1 MRKEILEDQA
11 SGKKNVLARRKKL
24 SEKYGRPITMQSF
37 IDFFK
42 GKSNSEQ
49 SKLVKKLD
57 KMNGKKLSPGALGG
71 KLSSFQ
77 SQEQKSKALDKKLKD
92 RTKKQAG
99 LDNPKKRLS
108 PGALGGKI
116 TPSKTTTTK
125 KRGMSPG
132 ALGGKLPR
140 GMSPG
145 ALGGKAKSSAKKTYK
160 DYKTIAAAKK
170 AGSLYYMGKD
180 GKKKAAVTAE
190 DLKKSGLSLRD
201 YMNYKLGKTRKGK

>member
-1 MRKEILEDQA
+1 MRPEIAADKARAKQ
-11 SGKKNVLARRKKL
+11 KVLDRRKKL
-24 SEKYGRPITMQSF
+24 SEKYGKNITMQSF

-42 GKSNSEQ
+42 GKSDSEQ
-49 SKLVKKLD
+49 SKIVKKLD

-77 SQEQKSKALDKKLKD
+77 SKEQKSKALDKKLKE

-99 LDNPKKRLS
+99 LDKAKKRLS

-116 TPSKTTTTK
+116 TPSKTTATK

-132 ALGGKLPR
+132 ALGGKLPK

-145 ALGGKAKSSAKKTYK
+145 ALGGKAKATKSFR

-170 AGSLYYMGKD
+170 AGSLYYVGKD

>member
-1 MRKEILEDQA
+1 MRPEIAADKARAKQ
-11 SGKKNVLARRKKL
+11 KVLDRRKKL
-24 SEKYGRPITMQSF
+24 SEKYGKNITMQSF

-42 GKSNSEQ
+42 GKSDSEQ
-49 SKLVKKLD
+49 SKIVKKLD

-77 SQEQKSKALDKKLKD
+77 SKEQKSKALDKKLKE

-99 LDNPKKRLS
+99 LDKPKKRLS
-108 PGALGGKI
+108 PGALGGKV

-125 KRGMSPG
+125 KRERSPG
-132 ALGGKLPR
+132 ALGGKLPK

-145 ALGGKAKSSAKKTYK
+145 ALGGKAKATKSFR

-170 AGSLYYMGKD
+170 AGSLYYVGKD
-180 GKKKAAVTAE
+180 GKRKAAVTAE

>member
-1 MRKEILEDQA
+1 MRPEIAADKARAKQ
-11 SGKKNVLARRKKL
+11 KVLDRRKKL
-24 SEKYGRPITMQSF
+24 SEKYGKNITMQSF

-42 GKSNSEQ
+42 GKSDSEQ

-77 SQEQKSKALDKKLKD
+77 SKEQKSKALDKKLKE

-99 LDNPKKRLS
+99 LDKAKKRLS
-108 PGALGGKI
+108 PGALGGKV

-125 KRGMSPG
+125 KRERSPG
-132 ALGGKLPR
+132 ALGGKLPK

-145 ALGGKAKSSAKKTYK
+145 ALGGKAKATKSFR

-170 AGSLYYMGKD
+170 AGSLYYVGKD

>member
-1 MRKEILEDQA
+1 
-11 SGKKNVLARRKKL
+11 
-24 SEKYGRPITMQSF
+24 
-37 IDFFK
+37 
-42 GKSNSEQ
+42 
-49 SKLVKKLD
+49 
-57 KMNGKKLSPGALGG
+57 MNGKKLSPGALGG

-99 LDNPKKRLS
+99 LDKPKKQLS
-108 PGALGGKI
+108 PGALGGKV
-116 TPSKTTTTK
+116 TPSKTTATK

-132 ALGGKLPR
+132 AMGGKLPR

-145 ALGGKAKSSAKKTYK
+145 ALGGKAKTTKSFR

-170 AGSLYYMGKD
+170 AGSLYYVGKD

>member
-1 MRKEILEDQA
+1 MRPEIAADKARAKQ
-11 SGKKNVLARRKKL
+11 KVLDRRKKL
-24 SEKYGRPITMQSF
+24 LEKYGKNITMQSF

-42 GKSNSEQ
+42 GKSDSEQ
-49 SKLVKKLD
+49 SKIVKKLD

-77 SQEQKSKALDKKLKD
+77 SKEQKSKALDKKLKE

-99 LDNPKKRLS
+99 LDKPKKRLS
-108 PGALGGKI
+108 PGALGGKV
-116 TPSKTTTTK
+116 TPSKTTATK
-125 KRGMSPG
+125 KRGRSPG
-132 ALGGKLPR
+132 ALGGKLPK

-145 ALGGKAKSSAKKTYK
+145 ALGGKAKATKNFR

-170 AGSLYYMGKD
+170 ADSLYYLGKD

>member
-1 MRKEILEDQA
+1 MRPEIAADKARAKQ
-11 SGKKNVLARRKKL
+11 KVLDRRKKL
-24 SEKYGRPITMQSF
+24 SEKYGKNITMQSF

-42 GKSNSEQ
+42 GKSDSEQ

-99 LDNPKKRLS
+99 LDKPKKRLS

-125 KRGMSPG
+125 KRGRSPG

-145 ALGGKAKSSAKKTYK
+145 ALGGKAKATKSFR

-170 AGSLYYMGKD
+170 AGSLYYVGKD

>member
-1 MRKEILEDQA
+1 MRPEIAADKARAKQ
-11 SGKKNVLARRKKL
+11 KVLDRRKKL
-24 SEKYGRPITMQSF
+24 SEKYGKNITMQSF

-42 GKSNSEQ
+42 GKSDNEQ

-57 KMNGKKLSPGALGG
+57 KMNGKKVSPGALGG
-71 KLSSFQ
+71 KV
-77 SQEQKSKALDKKLKD
+77 
-92 RTKKQAG
+92 
-99 LDNPKKRLS
+99 
-108 PGALGGKI
+108 
-116 TPSKTTTTK
+116 TPSKTTATK

-132 ALGGKLPR
+132 VLGGKLPKAK
-140 GMSPG
+140 SPG
-145 ALGGKAKSSAKKTYK
+145 ALGGKAKATKSFR

-170 AGSLYYMGKD
+170 AGSLYYVGKD

>member
-1 MRKEILEDQA
+1 MRPEIAADKARAKQ
-11 SGKKNVLARRKKL
+11 KVLDRRKKL
-24 SEKYGRPITMQSF
+24 SEKYGKNITMQSF

-42 GKSNSEQ
+42 GKSDSEQ

-77 SQEQKSKALDKKLKD
+77 SKEQKSKALDKKLKD

-99 LDNPKKRLS
+99 LDKPKKQLS
-108 PGALGGKI
+108 PGALGGKV
-116 TPSKTTTTK
+116 TPSKTTATK

-132 ALGGKLPR
+132 VLGGKLPK
-140 GMSPG
+140 GKSPG
-145 ALGGKAKSSAKKTYK
+145 ALGGKAKATKSFR

-170 AGSLYYMGKD
+170 AGSLYYLGKD

>member
-1 MRKEILEDQA
+1 MRPEIAADKARAKQR
-11 SGKKNVLARRKKL
+11 VLDRRKKL
-24 SEKYGRPITMQSF
+24 SEKYGKKITMQSF

-42 GKSNSEQ
+42 GKSDSEQ

-77 SQEQKSKALDKKLKD
+77 SKEQKSKALDKKLKE

-99 LDNPKKRLS
+99 LDKAKKRLS
-108 PGALGGKI
+108 PGALGGKV
-116 TPSKTTTTK
+116 TPSKTTATK
-125 KRGMSPG
+125 KRGRSPG
-132 ALGGKLPR
+132 ALGGKLPK

-145 ALGGKAKSSAKKTYK
+145 ALGGKAKATKSFR

>member
-1 MRKEILEDQA
+1 MRPEIAADKA
-11 SGKKNVLARRKKL
+11 KGKQKALLRRKRLAEKL
-24 SEKYGRPITMQSF
+24 GKNITMQSF

-42 GKSNSEQ
+42 GKSDSEQ

-99 LDNPKKRLS
+99 LDKAKKRLS
-108 PGALGGKI
+108 PGALGGKV

-125 KRGMSPG
+125 KRGRSPG
-132 ALGGKLPR
+132 ALGGKLPK

-145 ALGGKAKSSAKKTYK
+145 ALGGKAKATKSFR

-170 AGSLYYMGKD
+170 AGSLYYVGKD

>member
-1 MRKEILEDQA
+1 MRPEIAADKA
-11 SGKKNVLARRKKL
+11 KGKQKALLRRKRLAEKL
-24 SEKYGRPITMQSF
+24 GKNITMQSF

-42 GKSNSEQ
+42 GKSDSEQ

-77 SQEQKSKALDKKLKD
+77 SKEQKSKALDKKLKE

-99 LDNPKKRLS
+99 LDKAKKRLS
-108 PGALGGKI
+108 PGALGGKV

-125 KRGMSPG
+125 KRGRSPG
-132 ALGGKLPR
+132 ALGGKLPK

-145 ALGGKAKSSAKKTYK
+145 ALGGKAKATKSFR

-170 AGSLYYMGKD
+170 AGSLYYVGKD

>member
-1 MRKEILEDQA
+1 MRPEIAADKARAKQ
-11 SGKKNVLARRKKL
+11 KVLDRRKKL
-24 SEKYGRPITMQSF
+24 SEKYGKNITMQSF

-42 GKSNSEQ
+42 GKSDSEQ
-49 SKLVKKLD
+49 SKIVKKLD

-77 SQEQKSKALDKKLKD
+77 SKEQKSKALDKKLKE

-99 LDNPKKRLS
+99 LDKPKKRLS
-108 PGALGGKI
+108 PGALGGKV
-116 TPSKTTTTK
+116 TPSKTTATK
-125 KRGMSPG
+125 KRGRSPG
-132 ALGGKLPR
+132 ALGGKLPK

-145 ALGGKAKSSAKKTYK
+145 ALGGKAKATKNFR

-170 AGSLYYMGKD
+170 ADSLYYLGKD

>member
-1 MRKEILEDQA
+1 MRPEIAADKARAKQKAL
-11 SGKKNVLARRKKL
+11 LRRKRLAEKL
-24 SEKYGRPITMQSF
+24 GKNITMQSF

-42 GKSNSEQ
+42 GKSDSEQ

-99 LDNPKKRLS
+99 LDKPKKRLS

-125 KRGMSPG
+125 KRGRSPG
-132 ALGGKLPR
+132 ALGGKLPK

-145 ALGGKAKSSAKKTYK
+145 ALGGKAKATKSFR

-170 AGSLYYMGKD
+170 AGSLYYVGKD

>member
-1 MRKEILEDQA
+1 MRPEIAADKARAKQR
-11 SGKKNVLARRKKL
+11 VLDRRKKL
-24 SEKYGRPITMQSF
+24 SEKYGKNITMQSF

-42 GKSNSEQ
+42 GKSDSEQ
-49 SKLVKKLD
+49 SKIVKKLD

-77 SQEQKSKALDKKLKD
+77 SKEQKSKALDKKLKE

-99 LDNPKKRLS
+99 LDKAKKRL
-108 PGALGGKI
+108 
-116 TPSKTTTTK
+116 
-125 KRGMSPG
+125 SPG

>member
-1 MRKEILEDQA
+1 MRKEILEDKARAKQR
-11 SGKKNVLARRKKL
+11 VLDRRKKL

-99 LDNPKKRLS
+99 LDKPKKRL
-108 PGALGGKI
+108 
-116 TPSKTTTTK
+116 
-125 KRGMSPG
+125 SPG

>member
-1 MRKEILEDQA
+1 MRPEIAADKARAKQ
-11 SGKKNVLARRKKL
+11 KVLDRRKKL
-24 SEKYGRPITMQSF
+24 SEKYGKNITMQSF

-42 GKSNSEQ
+42 GKSDNEQ

-57 KMNGKKLSPGALGG
+57 KMNGKKVSPGALGG
-71 KLSSFQ
+71 KVSSFQ
-77 SQEQKSKALDKKLKD
+77 SKEQKSKAIDKKLKD

-99 LDNPKKRLS
+99 LDKPKKQLS
-108 PGALGGKI
+108 PGALGGKV
-116 TPSKTTTTK
+116 TPSKTTATK

-132 ALGGKLPR
+132 VLGGKLPKAK
-140 GMSPG
+140 SPG
-145 ALGGKAKSSAKKTYK
+145 ALGGKAKATKSFR

-170 AGSLYYMGKD
+170 AGSLYYVGKD